1 MTKTANI
8 LKKVFSVLFWVVIVI
23 GVVLFVSL
31 LAMLLFREAWLTDKL
46 IHIDLGSFSFKLNLY
61 YTADQVRALVSLL
74 LVQIVFYVSVLCMV
88 FCYLHNILDSVANG
102 KPFDRIVGSSLKKL
116 AFVVLG
122 TGILQMI
129 LQGVSSLVLLSA
141 FDLTKLF
148 SGQAV
153 SSCTV
158 NFRFELGYILG
169 FLLLL
174 LLSKIFQYGADL
186 QKPVVGERAERIG
199 QRNVQRGDDA
209 RPAQHLG
216 GESLHYSVYLGC
228 F

>member
-1 MTKTANI
+1 MKSMTKTANI

-88 FCYLHNILDSVANG
+88 FCYLHNILDSVANS

-186 QKPVVGERAERIG
+186 QKQSDET
-199 QRNVQRGDDA
+199 
-209 RPAQHLG
+209 L
-216 GESLHYSVYLGC
+216 
-228 F
+228 

>member
-1 MTKTANI
+1 MKSMTKTANI

-23 GVVLFVSL
+23 GAVLFVSL
-31 LAMLLFREAWLTDKL
+31 LAMLLFHEAWLTDKL
-46 IHIDLGSFSFKLNLY
+46 IHIDLGGFSFKLNLY
-61 YTADQVRALVSLL
+61 YTANQVRALVSLL
-74 LVQIVFYVSVLCMV
+74 LVQIVFYAGVLCLT
-88 FCYLHNILDSVANG
+88 FCYLYNILDSVANG
-102 KPFDRIVGSSLKKL
+102 KPFAGIVGSSLKKL

-129 LQGVSSLVLLSA
+129 LQGVASLVLLNA

-153 SSCTV
+153 SSCSV

-186 QKPVVGERAERIG
+186 QRQSDET
-199 QRNVQRGDDA
+199 
-209 RPAQHLG
+209 L
-216 GESLHYSVYLGC
+216 
-228 F
+228 